1 MEHGERSDDGKK
13 TESQP
18 FDAEKYYESVNKRLK
33 NRAFQDVDAATQ
45 HKLNEATLKNW
56 RRRVNPVDMAYADAL
71 ALGGWDFFLA
81 YASGALDSDFATS
94 VLKALR
100 KREAQ
105 HDAKLIQAVIA
116 TSSVAAL
123 GGKKARSPLSRLDK
137 ELNKEAY
144 DGE

>member
-1 MEHGERSDDGKK
+1 MEHGDEKP
-13 TESQP
+13 T
-18 FDAEKYYESVNKRLK
+18 FNAEEYYAKVNAKLK
-33 NRAFQDVDAATQ
+33 NRTFQDVDTETQ
-45 HKLNEATLKNW
+45 KKLNEATLKNW

-71 ALGGWDFFLA
+71 ALGGWDFFCA

-94 VLKALR
+94 ILKALR

-105 HDAKLIQAVIA
+105 HDAKLIQAVIS
-116 TSSVAAL
+116 TSAVAAV
-123 GGKKARSPLSRLDK
+123 GGKKARGPLTKLDQ